1 MTDYQPGQR
10 WISDAET
17 ELGLGTVLMLDERT
31 VTVLFRASME
41 TRTYARNNAPLS
53 RARFNPGDSISDLN
67 DAPIQVTGVHELES
81 GLLEYSVTNSAGDS
95 LRLAESEISHKL
107 SVNTPDQRLLQGGI
121 DKPAWFSL
129 RLAAREHEGWVWK
142 SPVGGLQGARISLA
156 PHQLYIANE
165 LGKRPAP
172 RALLADEVGLGKT
185 IEACL
190 VLHRRIV
197 QGQCER
203 ALIIVPDSL
212 IHQWLVELLR
222 RFNLRFSIYD
232 EERCRAIET
241 DSPGENPFSQSQ
253 MILSSLL
260 LLGDEQ
266 RLQQAL
272 DAGWDML
279 IVDEAH
285 HLHWS
290 RDDVS
295 PQYRVVAELA
305 ARIDSVLLLTAT
317 PEQLGREGHFARL
330 RLLDPERFDDLD
342 RFIEE
347 ETHFAP
353 VADLIEQL
361 LDGGT
366 VDADRLREYG
376 IEDTRRPAGDIARQL
391 LDLHGTS
398 RLLFRNTRAHIAGFP
413 ERETIVHALPEASE
427 EEPEPRTAWLREFI
441 REMRPAKL
449 LLICAS
455 AATAQALEA
464 TLRHRHGIRC
474 AAFHEGMSIIQR
486 DRAAAWFAD
495 PEDGAEILLCSE
507 IGSEGRNFQFAHH
520 LILFDLPANPDLL
533 EQRIGRLDR
542 IGQSE
547 TIRIHIPVGD
557 ARDARRLA
565 WYQSCTNCFTHPDPA
580 ASAVYAQLRE
590 RIDPA
595 LAGDDSDWRAV
606 LDASTRL
613 HEELTERMHRGRDRL
628 LALASFDPR
637 ASAPLIERIEHLD
650 RDERLPAFMETSFDL
665 FGMETEEHSAR
676 RLVVR
681 HGEHVSVGAFPQVTD
696 DGLLLTYD
704 RATALAHEDTQF
716 LTWDHPLVASAMDQ
730 VTNGEFGNAAL
741 AVIKH
746 PTLPPGSSFLEL
758 IHIVDCAGPRHRQAR
773 RYLRQSVI
781 RLLLDANGKDVATR
795 HPHRDLTRIGLHIN
809 KALAK
814 QAINAQAARLKQLI
828 QAGADIA
835 RQHLEHIREA
845 SLADLKQEF
854 DAEIERLRE
863 LAQRNPNIREQ
874 DIQALEEQAGE
885 LAESIRDAGARLD
898 AIRLIVVGD

>member
-1 MTDYQPGQR
+1 MTDYRPGQR

-17 ELGLGTVLMLDERT
+17 ELGIGTILMLDERT

-41 TRTYARNNAPLS
+41 TRAYALNNAPLS
-53 RARFNPGDSISDLN
+53 RVRLNPGDSISDLN
-67 DAPIQVTGVHELES
+67 DEPIQITEVHELDN
-81 GLLEYSVTNSAGDS
+81 GLLEYSVTNDAGDS
-95 LRLAESEISHKL
+95 LRLPESNISHKL

-129 RLAAREHEGWVWK
+129 RLAAREHEGMIWR
-142 SPVGGLQGARISLA
+142 SPVNGLQGARISLA

-185 IEACL
+185 IEASL
-190 VLHRRIV
+190 VLHRRII

-222 RFNLRFSIYD
+222 RFNLSFSIYD
-232 EERCRAIET
+232 EERCRAIEE
-241 DSPGENPFSQSQ
+241 DRPGENPFNQSQ
-253 MILSSLL
+253 MILTSLL
-260 LLGDEQ
+260 LLGDKQ

-290 RDDVS
+290 PGEAS
-295 PQYRVVAELA
+295 PQYQAVAELA

-330 RLLDPERFDDLD
+330 RLLDPERFADLD
-342 RFIEE
+342 RFIVE

-353 VADLIEQL
+353 VADLIKRL
-361 LDGGT
+361 LDGKP
-366 VDADRLREYG
+366 VDPARLREYG
-376 IEDTRRPAGDIARQL
+376 IDDTRRPPGDIARQL

-413 ERETIVHALPEASE
+413 PRELIVHALPGTGAGETD
-427 EEPEPRTAWLREFI
+427 PRTAWLRDFI

-455 AATAQALEA
+455 AATAQELEA

-495 PEDGAEILLCSE
+495 PEEGAEILLCSE

-542 IGQSE
+542 IGQRE
-547 TIRIHIPVGD
+547 TIRIHVPLGD
-557 ARDARRLA
+557 AVSARRLD
-565 WYQSCTNCFTHPDPA
+565 WYRQCTDCFDHPDPA
-580 ASAVYAQLRE
+580 ASAVYE
-590 RIDPA
+590 RFNDAIDTA
-595 LAGDDSDWRAV
+595 CQGDDAAWPIV
-606 LDASTRL
+606 LDTSRRL
-613 HEELTERMHRGRDRL
+613 HDELTEQMHQGRDRL
-628 LALASFDPR
+628 LALASFD
-637 ASAPLIERIEHLD
+637 AEAIKPLIDQIEILD
-650 RDERLPAFMETSFDL
+650 RDTRLPAFLETSFDL
-665 FGMETEEHSAR
+665 FGMETEDHSAKR
-676 RLVVR
+676 QVVR
-681 HGEHVSVGAFPQVTD
+681 HGEHVSVGAFPQITD
-696 DGLLLTYD
+696 DGLLVTHD

-746 PTLPPGSSFLEL
+746 PTLSPGSSFLEL
-758 IHIVDCAGPRHRQAR
+758 IHIVDCTGPLHRQAR

-781 RLLLDANGKDVATR
+781 RLLLDSDGRDLASR
-795 HPHRDLTRIGLHIN
+795 HAHHELTRIGLHVN

-814 QAINAQAARLKQLI
+814 QAIDAQAAQLKALI
-828 QAGADIA
+828 QAGAEIA
-835 RQHLEHIREA
+835 RHRLDSIREQ
-845 SLADLKQEF
+845 SLTDLTHEF
-854 DAEIERLRE
+854 DAEIERLRK
-863 LAQRNPNIREQ
+863 LAQRNRTIRKQ
-874 DIQALEEQAGE
+874 DIQAVEQQARE
-885 LAESIRDAGARLD
+885 LAESISDAGARLD
-898 AIRLIVVGD
+898 AIRLVVVGD